1 MENPLN
7 PLQKR
12 KYLLLLIRHGKA
24 APKNV
29 GLSDF
34 ERILTQ
40 TGLEESERVA
50 AATRDKLRS
59 IDLMISSP
67 ADRALETAHIFA
79 RNFKYPIQKI
89 QVFEKVYSAD
99 SIQPLVEYIRD
110 LGHIARTVA
119 IFGHN
124 PLFDGLAAHLIPGFS
139 RTMPKSAVLGIEFEA
154 ISWADISKVKG
165 HLLFFLVPKKN
176 GVQFV
181 HRTRNV
187 GKQ

>member
-7 PLQKR
+7 PVQKR

-34 ERILTQ
+34 ERILTK
-40 TGLEESERVA
+40 TGVEESKRVA

-59 IDLMISSP
+59 IDLMLSSP

-79 RNFKYPIQKI
+79 RNFKYPVQKI

-99 SIQPLVEYIRD
+99 SIQPLVEHIRG

-124 PLFDGLAAHLIPGFS
+124 PLFDELAAYLVPGFS

-165 HLLFFLVPKKN
+165 RLLFFLAPWKN

-181 HRTRNV
+181 QCV
-187 GKQ
+187 QSAGKQ